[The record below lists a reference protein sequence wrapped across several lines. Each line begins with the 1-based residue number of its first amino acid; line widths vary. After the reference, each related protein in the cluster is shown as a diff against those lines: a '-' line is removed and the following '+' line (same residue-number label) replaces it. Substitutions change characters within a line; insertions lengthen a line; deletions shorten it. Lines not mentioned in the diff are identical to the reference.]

1 MSGPKVSQV
10 NLDIQRR
17 AELQRERERK
27 SKIIF
32 EIKNKV
38 RILNDFNVKT
48 IDSNISDKLTK
59 KLELLKEKFYKNLNN
74 ISNKANISKSFAE
87 LEVINRDS
95 EKILREFKEDYESIF
110 KNIETTINKISKFES
125 QEDRDSIISL
135 IDKISVEKKE
145 GAKSI
150 SIDIKKIVDK
160 IFKTDSQST
169 ENIKKSEL
177 KEIKIEKENTDKVFN
192 FSIFSEKEDKKNENT
207 FSTKDIEIITKEI
220 FEKLYD
226 FLENNECTVDY
237 RQQVL
242 DMETRLLE
250 LEKKDTDLDV
260 KKELLLERKEITESS
275 LKMIKLNLKEIESLY
290 EDYLEQVYSLNYS
303 DIKLIRDFASKE
315 EIKNEIET
323 LKKKVENIS
332 IKNYIKEQLDNVMM
346 KHGYNMI
353 DSEYIERVKTDNRLL
368 YKVNDSTGIDVFM
381 SDAQEE
387 MMTLKI
393 VGIGFDEE
401 MTERESDELYEEQ
414 CNFCSMFPEL
424 VQELRVRGVIFK
436 EVKYNEAD
444 KKHNTKIK
452 VKINSE
458 NRVNKR
464 KSKENINNKKYR
476 EIER

>member
-38 RILNDFNVKT
+38 RILDNFNVKT

-59 KLELLKEKFYKNLNN
+59 KLELLKEKFYKSLNN

-125 QEDRDSIISL
+125 QENRDSIISL
-135 IDKISVEKKE
+135 INKISVEKKE

-160 IFKTDSQST
+160 IFKTDS
-169 ENIKKSEL
+169 
-177 KEIKIEKENTDKVFN
+177 
-192 FSIFSEKEDKKNENT
+192 
-207 FSTKDIEIITKEI
+207 
-220 FEKLYD
+220 
-226 FLENNECTVDY
+226 ENNECTVDY

-242 DMETRLLE
+242 DMETQLLE
-250 LEKKDTDLDV
+250 LEKKDVDLDV

-275 LKMIKLNLKEIESLY
+275 LKMIKLDVKEIEGLY
-290 EDYLEQVYSLNYS
+290 EDYLKQVYSLNYS
-303 DIKLIRDFASKE
+303 DIKSIRDFSSKE

-332 IKNYIKEQLDNVMM
+332 IKNYIKEQLDDVMI

-387 MMTLKI
+387 MLTLKI

-401 MTERESDELYEEQ
+401 MSERESDDLYEEQ

-458 NRVNKR
+458 NRLNKR